1 MKSAPFA
8 YRPPETLEEVAR
20 LRAERAPQDHQVL
33 TGGQRLVP
41 IMNFRLARP
50 AYQIDIMFAIQAQAS
65 AIRTVEGLAQGN
77 NCTSLQRALTIIHH
91 GVQCGFCTPCFL
103 MLATAVL
110 EREPDIGDEA
120 LLDVRTSNLC
130 RCTGYQGIVVAM
142 CAAIAEL
149 RSSKGP
155 A

>member
-1 MKSAPFA
+1 
-8 YRPPETLEEVAR
+8 VAAG
-20 LRAERAPQDHQVL
+20 RAGTAGWPGLD
-33 TGGQRLVP
+33 GWADLVP
-41 IMNFRLARP
+41 IMNFRLA
-50 AYQIDIMFAIQAQAS
+50 AGLMFAIQAQAS

-120 LLDVRTSNLC
+120 LLDVLASNLC
-130 RCTGYQGIVVAM
+130 RCTGYRGIVVAM

>member
-1 MKSAPFA
+1 VKSAPFA
-8 YRPPETLEEVAR
+8 YRPPETLEEEAR
-20 LRAERAPQDHQVL
+20 LRAEWAPQDHRVL

-41 IMNFRLARP
+41 MMNFRLAPP
-50 AYQIDIMFAIQAQAS
+50 AYQIDIMFAVQAQAS

-77 NCTSLQRALTIIHH
+77 NCTLLQRALMIHH
-91 GVQCGFCTPCFL
+91 GVQCGFCTPGFL

-110 EREPDIGDEA
+110 ERAPDIGDEA
-120 LLDVRTSNLC
+120 LLDVLASDLC
-130 RCTGYQGIVVAM
+130 RCTGYRGIVAGI